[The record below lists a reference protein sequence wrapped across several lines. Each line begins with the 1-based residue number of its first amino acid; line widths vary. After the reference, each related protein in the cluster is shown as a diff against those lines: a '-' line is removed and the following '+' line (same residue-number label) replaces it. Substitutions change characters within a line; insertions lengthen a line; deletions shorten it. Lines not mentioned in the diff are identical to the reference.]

1 MEPFAPATDTEITD
15 AAFDARVDRRDVN
28 GIAAAGPAGTIGG
41 EPICI
46 DVRPRFE
53 IAKGTPDVFRL
64 PLRHHPAALFA
75 FAVPPTSV
83 VEAQTSVSN
92 GAELFEHHDVVL
104 GVLEAEKARALN
116 DARVWLCLL
125 RVGQVEHACELDA
138 FAVEIHFLR
147 THKNS
152 RIQSLHSVQ
161 SLRSVQFVQA
171 VEARLSKTV

>member
-15 AAFDARVDRRDVN
+15 AAFYARVDRPDVN
-28 GIAAAGPAGTIGG
+28 DPAAAGRAGTIGG

-75 FAVPPTSV
+75 FAVPPTAV

-104 GVLEAEKARALN
+104 GILEAEKARTLN
-116 DARVWLCLL
+116 DSRKRFALIAVW
-125 RVGQVEHACELDA
+125 QIEHACELDA
-138 FAVEIHFLR
+138 LAVKTNFFGS
-147 THKNS
+147 HKNS

-171 VEARLSKTV
+171 VEA